1 MNEIESKRLASS
13 DEEILDLV
21 RTRLSRVEPLVPVPP
36 AWQQARASY
45 EQGSR
50 MKVRVRPAGA
60 VGFGGVLAVLLVAV
74 VIGMS
79 LAHQG
84 PLFSG
89 GSNPAESLQWTTI
102 VYELQPVDG
111 AQPSAADLATTV
123 SILEK
128 RAIQQLETTYRVAST
143 DAAAPEVTAQPPN
156 RVTVRVPGMVD
167 LDTLRNLLG
176 RTGKLEFVLLPPETY
191 GTPETAGPKPVP
203 GIGESI
209 DPSLPAQFNG
219 GQLDGSKVAATLDT
233 GNGGWDVEF
242 SFKGAASS
250 EFETWSA
257 AHIND
262 YFAVV
267 LDGQIVTAPYIKAPV
282 SAGSGVIL
290 GGFTA
295 AGANQLATILQYG
308 QLPFPLIEIS
318 HEVSTEPAPTPSTA
332 NGIAASIVVPGVTT
346 PTDLPSN
353 GRTLGN
359 PNAPVT
365 LGVWIDFRC
374 PACQVFATQTM
385 PKLIEKYVKPGKL
398 KISYQDSVV
407 IDSQTAGSTESRDAA
422 AAGRCAADQGKFWA
436 YQDWL
441 IANQSPIEAPGAFTL
456 ARLAEL
462 ANRAGLDMTKFEP
475 CLTSGRH
482 NAEVLKES
490 GTATGVGVPTFF
502 VNGVELTATGASP
515 GAYDDLAA
523 AIDAALARTS
533 PTASP
538 TTSPGPAAD
547 GVQTVLLYTAIH
559 GDTIA
564 VIAAKF
570 RLTPAQLTAANPQIQ
585 DPNHL
590 IAGEIIIIPSATWFP
605 EPDSTIGPVPTPFP
619 WPDSTI
625 VPMPTP
631 SP

>member
-1 MNEIESKRLASS
+1 MAMNENESKRHGSS
-13 DEEILDLV
+13 DDEILDLV

-74 VIGMS
+74 IIGMS

-123 SILEK
+123 SILEN
-128 RAIQQLETTYRVAST
+128 RVASTGVATTRVAST

-176 RTGKLEFVLLPPETY
+176 STGKLEFVLLPPETY
-191 GTPETAGPKPVP
+191 GTSETAGPKPVP

-219 GQLDGSKVAATLDT
+219 GQLDGSKVAAGLDT
-233 GNGGWDVEF
+233 GNGDWDVEF

-267 LDGQIVTAPYIKAPV
+267 LDGEIVTAPYIKAPV

-295 AGANQLATILQYG
+295 AAARQLATILQYG

-318 HEVSTEPAPTPSTA
+318 HEVSTEPAPTPSTS
-332 NGIAASIVVPGVTT
+332 NGIADSIIVPGVTT

-359 PNAPVT
+359 PNALVT
-365 LGVWIDFRC
+365 LGVWMDFRC

-398 KISYQDSVV
+398 KITYQDFVV
-407 IDSQTAGSTESRDAA
+407 LDSQIAGSTESRDAA

-456 ARLAEL
+456 ARLEQL
-462 ANRAGLDMTKFEP
+462 AKRAGLDMTKFEP

-482 NAEVLKES
+482 NAEVLEES
-490 GTATGVGVPTFF
+490 GTATSAGAPAFF
-502 VNGVELTATGASP
+502 VNGVEVAATGAAP
-515 GAYDDLAA
+515 GAYDGLAS
-523 AIDAALARTS
+523 AIDAALAASTAAPKES
-533 PTASP
+533 PMASP

-547 GVQTVLLYTAIH
+547 AAQTFMFYTVKT
-559 GDTIA
+559 GDTMQAIA
-564 VIAAKF
+564 GRFNVTLA
-570 RLTPAQLTAANPQIQ
+570 RLIAANPQIK
-585 DPNHL
+585 DPNHITL
-590 IAGEIIIIPSATWFP
+590 GEIILIPWATWVP
-605 EPDSTIGPVPTPFP
+605 VVPVPTPA
-619 WPDSTI
+619 S
-625 VPMPTP
+625 
-631 SP
+631 S

>member
-1 MNEIESKRLASS
+1 MNENESKRLASS
-13 DEEILDLV
+13 DDEILDLV

-45 EQGSR
+45 EQGSQ

-84 PLFSG
+84 LLFTG
-89 GSNPAESLQWTTI
+89 GSNPAKSLQWTTI

-111 AQPSAADLATTV
+111 AQPSAADLAATV
-123 SILEK
+123 SILEN
-128 RAIQQLETTYRVAST
+128 RVAST
-143 DAAAPEVTAQPPN
+143 GVAAPEVTAQPPN

-176 RTGKLEFVLLPPETY
+176 STGKLEFVLLPPETY

-203 GIGESI
+203 GVGESI

-219 GQLDGSKVAATLDT
+219 GQLDGSKVAARLDT

-267 LDGQIVTAPYIKAPV
+267 LDGKIVTAPYIKAPV

-295 AGANQLATILQYG
+295 AGARQLATILQYG

-318 HEVSTEPAPTPSTA
+318 HEVSTEPAPTPSTS
-332 NGIAASIVVPGVTT
+332 NGIADSIIVPGVIT

-365 LGVWIDFRC
+365 LGVWMDFRC

-398 KISYQDSVV
+398 KISYQDFVV
-407 IDSQTAGSTESRDAA
+407 LDSQIAGSTESRDAA

-462 ANRAGLDMTKFEP
+462 ANRAGLDMTTFEP

-482 NAEVLKES
+482 NAEVLEES
-490 GTATGVGVPTFF
+490 GTATSSGVPAFF
-502 VNGVELTATGASP
+502 VNGVEVAATGAAP
-515 GAYDDLAA
+515 GAYDGLAS
-523 AIDAALARTS
+523 AIDAALAASTAAPTES

-538 TTSPGPAAD
+538 TTSSGPAAD
-547 GVQTVLLYTAIH
+547 TVGTFMFYTVKT
-559 GDTIA
+559 GDTMQA
-564 VIAAKF
+564 IAARF
-570 RLTPAQLTAANPQIQ
+570 NVTLARLIAANPQIK
-585 DPNHL
+585 DPNHITL
-590 IAGEIIIIPSATWFP
+590 GEIIFIPSATWFP
-605 EPDSTIGPVPTPFP
+605 VVPIPTPA
-619 WPDSTI
+619 S
-625 VPMPTP
+625 
-631 SP
+631 S